1 MATGT
6 GSISVPTT
14 QLGVVSCSVVCQTAA
29 CKSPTITISV
39 TVVTPPLPPHTTALV
54 VVIGNQVVESH
65 VGFFLDTILEQEY
78 PIVLGHLAH
87 KRLYDLPKVW
97 GTLINLSQLSG
108 KGIMAEFAFQ

>member
-1 MATGT
+1 M
-6 GSISVPTT
+6 
-14 QLGVVSCSVVCQTAA
+14 
-29 CKSPTITISV
+29 
-39 TVVTPPLPPHTTALV
+39 TVLTSPLPPPTTALSLV

-97 GTLINLSQLSG
+97 GTLIELSHLSG
-108 KGIMAEFAFQ
+108 KGIMAEFTFQ

>member
-1 MATGT
+1 M
-6 GSISVPTT
+6 
-14 QLGVVSCSVVCQTAA
+14 
-29 CKSPTITISV
+29 
-39 TVVTPPLPPHTTALV
+39 TVLTSPLPPPTTALSLV

-87 KRLYDLPKVW
+87 KRLYGLPKVW

-108 KGIMAEFAFQ
+108 KGIMAEFTFQ